1 MNSLEDVAIRLV
13 ARREHTRLEL
23 TKKLIVRGFERGD
36 VDTLLNYF
44 EEKGWLDERRYIDI
58 FLRAKRCR
66 YGSLK
71 LIRELEVR
79 GISRDLIEEVRP
91 GIQSGELDAAQGVWQ
106 KRFGVQPK
114 NSTELAKQIR
124 FMQSR
129 GFEQEVIKSVVNG

>member
-1 MNSLEDVAIRLV
+1 VNSLEDVAIRLV

>member
-1 MNSLEDVAIRLV
+1 MRLV

-23 TKKLIVRGFERGD
+23 TKKLIVRGFGRGD
-36 VDTLLNYF
+36 VDTLLNDF

>member
-1 MNSLEDVAIRLV
+1 VNSLEDVAIRLV

-36 VDTLLNYF
+36 VDTLLNDF

-79 GISRDLIEEVRP
+79 GISRDLIEEIRP

>member
-1 MNSLEDVAIRLV
+1 MRLV

>member
-36 VDTLLNYF
+36 VDTLLNDF

>member
-1 MNSLEDVAIRLV
+1 MRLV

-23 TKKLIVRGFERGD
+23 TKKLVVRGFDPDD
-36 VDTLLNYF
+36 VDTLLNDF

-58 FLRAKRCR
+58 FLRVKRCR
-66 YGSLK
+66 YGIQK

-79 GISRDLIEEVRP
+79 GISRDLIDEFRP
-91 GIQSGELDAAQGVWQ
+91 RIQSGELNAARGVWQ
-106 KRFGVQPK
+106 KRFGVQPR

-129 GFEQEVIKSVVNG
+129 GFEQEVIKSVVNE

>member
-1 MNSLEDVAIRLV
+1 MNSLEDVAISLV

-36 VDTLLNYF
+36 VDTLLNDF

>member
-1 MNSLEDVAIRLV
+1 MRLV

-36 VDTLLNYF
+36 VDTLLNDF

-66 YGSLK
+66 YGNLK

>member
-1 MNSLEDVAIRLV
+1 MRLV

-36 VDTLLNYF
+36 VDTLLNDF